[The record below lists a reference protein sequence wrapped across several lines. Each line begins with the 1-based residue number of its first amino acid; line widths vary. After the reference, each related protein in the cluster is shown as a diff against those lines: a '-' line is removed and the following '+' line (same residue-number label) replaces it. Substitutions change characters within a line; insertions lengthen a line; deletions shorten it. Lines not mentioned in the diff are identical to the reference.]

1 MALRVSS
8 SASLRLV
15 IDDSMVAIVLHTE
28 FSAFKDVGDG
38 WKFDNRNKFTWPG
51 DICVLE
57 MLALNLVPEAD
68 GVS

>member
-1 MALRVSS
+1 MELRVSS

-15 IDDSMVAIVLHTE
+15 VDDSMVVIVLHTD
-28 FSAFKDVGDG
+28 FSALKDVGDDR
-38 WKFDNRNKFTWPG
+38 KFDNRNEFTWFG